1 MGFELSPSWKSGLSQ
16 AIAAAHR
23 LNWGRAGVAGG
34 LGLRV
39 VGLTRAGERLDRK
52 LHCKTNPKWAKL
64 PVATGRQE
72 GWNMTGADPQKRTN
86 IVHKTNGLIYLCV

>member
-39 VGLTRAGERLDRK
+39 VGLTRACHPRPWLG
-52 LHCKTNPKWAKL
+52 
-64 PVATGRQE
+64 
-72 GWNMTGADPQKRTN
+72 
-86 IVHKTNGLIYLCV
+86 NGLIENFTAKPILNGLSSLLPLVAKKAGT

>member
-34 LGLRV
+34 LGLGIQV
-39 VGLTRAGERLDRK
+39 F
-52 LHCKTNPKWAKL
+52 
-64 PVATGRQE
+64 
-72 GWNMTGADPQKRTN
+72 QKRPVWYDFEKDKNTY
-86 IVHKTNGLIYLCV
+86 GLR